1 MSLSGYL
8 RTEVS
13 RVWLSWA
20 GAGAASLVLPCW
32 GVEDRKAAPV
42 TTTHNY
48 NPTLTL
54 IICVDCTIVLALPQH
69 SILCHIHMYFIILG
83 DTVVIDRYIFIFL
96 MLT

>member
-1 MSLSGYL
+1 M
-8 RTEVS
+8 S

-54 IICVDCTIVLALPQH
+54 IICVDCTSIMPEH
-69 SILCHIHMYFIILG
+69 SLSHTHAHKQPNQFVSSQLVKQMQKNI
-83 DTVVIDRYIFIFL
+83 
-96 MLT
+96 